1 MIVTAMNIRG
11 GEDKWQ
17 QKHRVE
23 KEEVEEGHSDQ

>member
-17 QKHRVE
+17 QKHRAE
-23 KEEVEEGHSDQ
+23 KEEAEEGHGDR